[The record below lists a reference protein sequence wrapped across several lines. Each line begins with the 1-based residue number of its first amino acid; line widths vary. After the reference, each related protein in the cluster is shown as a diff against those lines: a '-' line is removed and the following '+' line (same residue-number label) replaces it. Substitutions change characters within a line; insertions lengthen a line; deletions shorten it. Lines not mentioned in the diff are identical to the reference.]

1 MLKFEN
7 FRSNG
12 INKFKVK
19 FEFVKVFTVS
29 SRANNP
35 IFHTLNLFSGKM
47 GQKTPPYGIILE
59 FEIII
64 IATALMLRT
73 QHRYILIKR

>member
-12 INKFKVK
+12 IIKFKVK

-35 IFHTLNLFSGKM
+35 RIFHSLNLFSGKM

-64 IATALMLRT
+64 IAYCSHAENSA
-73 QHRYILIKR
+73 